1 MSASRDP
8 GKEEGMFLMNMN
20 RKVAA
25 LAVAAA
31 LSLGG
36 PLAAAGRETPAV
48 RVSSIDFLSGG
59 IFTRF
64 LVWLGVTPAP
74 ERGLKSSH
82 PGVIDPLGVLHTVV
96 TSSTPSDRGASIDPD
111 GHH

>member
-1 MSASRDP
+1 
-8 GKEEGMFLMNMN
+8 MFLMNMN

-48 RVSSIDFLSGG
+48 RVSSVDFLSGG

-64 LVWLGVTPAP
+64 LTWLGVSP
-74 ERGLKSSH
+74 EPEVALKSSRR
-82 PGVIDPLGVLHTVV
+82 GGTDPHSALNTAVADS
-96 TSSTPSDRGASIDPD
+96 TSSDRGASIDPN
-111 GHH
+111 GNH

>member
-1 MSASRDP
+1 
-8 GKEEGMFLMNMN
+8 MFLMNMN

-48 RVSSIDFLSGG
+48 QVDSADLLGGG
-59 IFTRF
+59 IFTHF
-64 LVWLGVTPAP
+64 LVWLGIGPAP
-74 ERGLKSSH
+74 KGALKSSRR
-82 PGVIDPLGVLHTVV
+82 GGIDPHGALNTAVAN
-96 TSSTPSDRGASIDPD
+96 STPSDRGASIDPN
-111 GHH
+111 GQH